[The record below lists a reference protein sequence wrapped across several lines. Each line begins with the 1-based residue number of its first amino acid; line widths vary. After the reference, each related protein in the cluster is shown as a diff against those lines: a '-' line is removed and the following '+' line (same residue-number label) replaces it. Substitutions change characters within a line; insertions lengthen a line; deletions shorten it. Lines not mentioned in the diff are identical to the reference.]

1 MNTQNHLL
9 EILSRYQNTDGSF
22 NQETIP
28 ESTPRKSIYYTAVIL
43 ISLRNIPDSLVKK
56 SMSEKGCSFL
66 KKHISLIYSWNY
78 IARNEAS
85 PYPDDLDDTFLALAA
100 LSLYE
105 PTFITPEC
113 FVGITNLLISQETT
127 PGGPYRTWITQDSS
141 WDNVDIIVNSSIYFF
156 LTAHHITLPRL
167 EEYFREKLIQGN
179 LLSNFYHDHLV
190 VFYFLSRAIPASLHE
205 TCSDVF
211 NSYLLSNPANTYQEQ
226 ILVDLIKNYLHEA
239 PVYTNHSI
247 HKTIEPFGFFIE
259 KITESETIYSS
270 CPTFSIALAL
280 ELAHLRRPPIVPA
293 GTIFEVS
300 FSKAL
305 SSLSLFIE
313 KDTYVY
319 KKLYEYLEN
328 LKQHPALNFL
338 FATELVTQSLNSKLK
353 PALSD
358 ETITYL
364 NLATLLGWIGFTLQ
378 DDIADRECSPIEL
391 PLATAAITAVHKI
404 INQVLF
410 GISDSTSI
418 ETILMRIN
426 EHLLR
431 ETTFYHLPI
440 INNTITYSAEHITPT
455 ELVTSSQKSLGLA
468 IGPIAL
474 CYLLPSE
481 QRFQQASLI
490 TQWYELIL
498 TIKQTLDD
506 MHDWYQD
513 LERGFINP
521 VAIRILAHHHAQTSQ
536 YTIHCIHDES
546 LLTEIFWDQVFE
558 SVTNELCEYLT
569 KAKLLVPKISILDNH
584 EFLFEMTT
592 HYEQALNRARDDYDQ
607 SRQFLYHYLKT
618 TS

>member
-1 MNTQNHLL
+1 
-9 EILSRYQNTDGSF
+9 
-22 NQETIP
+22 
-28 ESTPRKSIYYTAVIL
+28 
-43 ISLRNIPDSLVKK
+43 
-56 SMSEKGCSFL
+56 MSEKGCAFL
-66 KKHISLIYSWNY
+66 KKHISPIYSWNY
-78 IARNEAS
+78 ITRDEAS
-85 PYPDDLDDTFLALAA
+85 PYPDDLDDTFLALTA

-105 PTFITPEC
+105 PLFITPER
-113 FVGITNLLISQETT
+113 FVGITNLLISQETI
-127 PGGPYRTWITQDSS
+127 PGGPYKTWITQDPS
-141 WDNVDIIVNSSIYFF
+141 WDNVDIVVNSSIYFF

-167 EEYFREKLIQGN
+167 EKYFREKLTQGN
-179 LLSNFYHDHLV
+179 LLSNFYHNHLV
-190 VFYFLSRAIPASLHE
+190 VFYFLSRAIPASLQA
-205 TCSDVF
+205 TCSNVF
-211 NSYLLSNPANTYQEQ
+211 NSYLLRNPANAYQEQ
-226 ILVDLIKNYLHEA
+226 ILVDLIKNSLRGA
-239 PVYTNHSI
+239 PVYADHSI
-247 HKTIEPFGFFIE
+247 YKTIEPFGFFIE
-259 KITESETIYSS
+259 KMTESETIYSS
-270 CPTFSIALAL
+270 CPAFSIALAL
-280 ELAHLRRPPIVPA
+280 ELAYLRRPPTVPA

-300 FSKAL
+300 FNKAL
-305 SSLSLFIE
+305 LSLSLFIE

-328 LKQHPALNFL
+328 LKQHSALKFL
-338 FATELVTQSLNSKLK
+338 FATELVAQSLNSTLR
-353 PALSD
+353 PTLSG

-378 DDIADRECSPIEL
+378 DDIADREHSSSEI
-391 PLATAAITAVHKI
+391 PLATAAITTVYKI

-440 INNTITYSAEHITPT
+440 INNTITYSAEHITPV
-455 ELVTSSQKSLGLA
+455 ELVASSQKSLGLA

-474 CYLLPSE
+474 CYLLSSE

-506 MHDWYQD
+506 MHDWFQD

-521 VAIRILAHHHAQTSQ
+521 VAIRILAHHHAQTLQ

-546 LLTEIFWDQVFE
+546 LLTEIFWNQVFE
-558 SVTNELCEYLT
+558 SVISELCNYLQR
-569 KAKLLVPKISILDNH
+569 AQLLVPKISILDNH

-592 HYEQALNRARDDYDQ
+592 HYEQALNRARNDYDQ